1 MFQKVLIVDDHATS
15 SQGVSK
21 LLTSIGVEVVETT
34 FYCDDARLKVIKAHD
49 ILEDPYDLVITDLS
63 FKQDHRDCDLK
74 GGEDLVK
81 HLRNLYPNLPVIVY
95 SMEDHFQKV
104 RELINECGANAYVC
118 KSRTSE
124 KELKAAIHSVS
135 VNKMY
140 LSKEVRKAL
149 QVNAENSLTPYEK
162 EVAKSLSEGMSQPQI
177 SSYLRKYNISPNSLS
192 SIEKCIN
199 RLKDQ
204 YNANNAVHLVSMLKD
219 AKLI

>member
-15 SQGVSK
+15 NQGVSR
-21 LLTSIGVEVVETT
+21 LLKSIGVEDVETT
-34 FYCDDARLKVIKAHD
+34 FYCDDAHLKAIKAND
-49 ILEDPYDLVITDLS
+49 LLKEPYDLVITDLS
-63 FKQDHRDCDLK
+63 FKEDHRDCDLK

-81 HLRNLYPNLPVIVY
+81 KLRSLYPNLPIIVY

-118 KSRTSE
+118 KNRTSE
-124 KELKAAIHSVS
+124 KELKAAIQSVL
-135 VNKMY
+135 VKKLY

-149 QVNAENSLTPYEK
+149 LIDAENVLTPYEK

-192 SIEKCIN
+192 SIEKCVN

-219 AKLI
+219 MKLI